1 MNNIFKLCLV
11 LLILIGTSAC
21 VSAQGIPVAA
31 GGNATGS
38 GGTVSYSVGE
48 VVYATKKTASGVVIE
63 GIQQAYTSTELP
75 ISLLQ
80 FTATVVNKLQVQ
92 LNWETASET
101 NNAYFEVERST
112 DGVSFSN
119 VVTVKSKGNSASTL
133 EYDAVDNTPETGISY
148 YRLKQVDIIGKS
160 TYSKSIAVSITPT
173 EKELKVYPNPTTTIL
188 NLQISDATS
197 RSLTYTLYT
206 INGKLIEQQQIN
218 SNTTT
223 ITTSGLA
230 NGTYLLQVKDKSTL
244 IKSFKIIKN

>member
-148 YRLKQVDIIGKS
+148 YRLKQVDISGKS